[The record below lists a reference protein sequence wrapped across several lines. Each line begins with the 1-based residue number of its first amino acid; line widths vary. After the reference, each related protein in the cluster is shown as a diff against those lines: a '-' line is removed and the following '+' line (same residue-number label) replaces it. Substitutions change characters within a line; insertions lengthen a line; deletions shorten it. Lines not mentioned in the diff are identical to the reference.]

1 MPESPG
7 EMIKAQIRMLEEQS
21 GKPLEHWV
29 KAAKKA
35 GLSKHKEI
43 VDWMKS
49 EHGVKHN
56 QALWVGWGVT
66 DPDRITA
73 YEDGGRLMDELY
85 SGRKEHLRPVYDKLK
100 AEGLKLG
107 KDVKEVCCK
116 TYSSLHN
123 KHQFAIIN
131 PRTQSAVDLELAMPP
146 GTKETGRL
154 EAFKGSNDKYTHR
167 IRLSDVKEIDR
178 DVLAA
183 FRAASEHVRGRL
195 NHRERRPGAIRA
207 MGGQL

>member
-1 MPESPG
+1 MPDSPG
-7 EMIKAQIRMLEEQS
+7 EMIKSQIRMLEEQS
-21 GKPLEHWV
+21 GKPLEYWV

-73 YEDGGRLMDELY
+73 YDDGDKLMDELY
-85 SGRKEHLRPVYDKLK
+85 SGKKEALRPIYDRLK
-100 AEGLKLG
+100 KEGMKLG
-107 KDVKEVCCK
+107 KDVREICCK
-116 TYSSLHN
+116 TYSSLHT

-146 GTKETGRL
+146 GTKEAGRL
-154 EAFKGSNDKYTHR
+154 EAIKNSNPKFTHR
-167 IRLSDVKEIDR
+167 IRVSSVKEIDR
-178 DVLAA
+178 ELISALKS
-183 FRAASEHVRGRL
+183 ASEHVRG
-195 NHRERRPGAIRA
+195 GK
-207 MGGQL
+207 